1 VNRFS
6 VSKRLFARH
15 DSTHIGTELTSM
27 ICKASKHRSRVPLVC
42 LASVLLYSGATFA
55 DQHQQNLPHVIEAF
69 TSVKYL
75 FVDARGIGNDSHGL
89 DVTIY
94 EIDGIE
100 SIERDLSIDMP
111 ADPEK
116 SKRIALDRIQHMDDQ
131 SITKIRMA
139 ALGLAKAMQ
148 YGVDRY
154 PAIVFD
160 GQAVVYGVTD
170 VQSALTNY
178 RAWRRE
184 GKR

>member
-1 VNRFS
+1 MPIQSGRPQATALLIIAILYLDVGS
-6 VSKRLFARH
+6 ALAGE
-15 DSTHIGTELTSM
+15 DSM
-27 ICKASKHRSRVPLVC
+27 
-42 LASVLLYSGATFA
+42 
-55 DQHQQNLPHVIEAF
+55 IEAF
-69 TSVKYL
+69 TVS
-75 FVDARGIGNDSHGL
+75 GIPIAKAFEAGRDSRT
-89 DVTIY
+89 VYVY

-131 SITKIRMA
+131 SKATMRMVA
-139 ALGLAKAMQ
+139 QGLAKAMQ

-170 VQSALTNY
+170 VQTALAHY
-178 RAWRRE
+178 RVWRRE
-184 GKR
+184 DKR

>member
-1 VNRFS
+1 
-6 VSKRLFARH
+6 
-15 DSTHIGTELTSM
+15 M
-27 ICKASKHRSRVPLVC
+27 
-42 LASVLLYSGATFA
+42 A
-55 DQHQQNLPHVIEAF
+55 DQHQQNQPHVIEAF
-69 TSVKYL
+69 TSVKYP
-75 FVDARGIGNDSHGL
+75 FVDARGIGNKTHGP
-89 DVTIY
+89 DITVY

-116 SKRIALDRIQHMDDQ
+116 AKRIALYRIQHMDGQ
-131 SITKIRMA
+131 TRTKMQMTA
-139 ALGLAKAMQ
+139 QGLAKAMQ

-170 VQSALTNY
+170 VQTALAHY
-178 RAWRRE
+178 RTWRRE

>member
-1 VNRFS
+1 MNRFS

-15 DSTHIGTELTSM
+15 DSPHIDTELTTM
-27 ICKASKHRSRVPLVC
+27 IRKASKHRPRVPLVC
-42 LASVLLYSGATFA
+42 LVSVLLYSGVTLA
-55 DQHQQNLPHVIEAF
+55 DQHQQNQPHVIEAF
-69 TSVKYL
+69 TSVKYPI
-75 FVDARGIGNDSHGL
+75 VDARSIGNKSRGPDTT
-89 DVTIY
+89 VY

-116 SKRIALDRIQHMDDQ
+116 SKRIALRRIQHMDDQ
-131 SITKIRMA
+131 TKTKMQMA
-139 ALGLAKAMQ
+139 AQGLAKAMQ

-170 VQSALTNY
+170 VQTAIAHY
-178 RAWRRE
+178 RTWRRE

>member
-1 VNRFS
+1 
-6 VSKRLFARH
+6 
-15 DSTHIGTELTSM
+15 M
-27 ICKASKHRSRVPLVC
+27 IWKASKHRPRVPLVC
-42 LASVLLYSGATFA
+42 LASVLLYSGVTLA

-69 TSVKYL
+69 TSVKYP
-75 FVDARGIGNDSHGL
+75 FVGARGIGTESHGL
-89 DVTIY
+89 DVTFY

-100 SIERDLSIDMP
+100 SIERDLSIGIP

-116 SKRIALDRIQHMDDQ
+116 SKRIALDRIQNMDDQ
-131 SITKIRMA
+131 TKATMQMA

-170 VQSALTNY
+170 VQSALAYY

>member
-1 VNRFS
+1 
-6 VSKRLFARH
+6 
-15 DSTHIGTELTSM
+15 M
-27 ICKASKHRSRVPLVC
+27 IWKASKHRSRVPLLFLV
-42 LASVLLYSGATFA
+42 SVLLYSGSTLA
-55 DQHQQNLPHVIEAF
+55 DQHQQNQPHVIEAF
-69 TSVKYL
+69 TSVKYP

-116 SKRIALDRIQHMDDQ
+116 SKRIALHRIQNMDDQ
-131 SITKIRMA
+131 SKTKMQMA
-139 ALGLAKAMQ
+139 AQGLAKATQ

-170 VQSALTNY
+170 VQIALAHY
-178 RAWRRE
+178 RTWWRE

>member
-1 VNRFS
+1 
-6 VSKRLFARH
+6 
-15 DSTHIGTELTSM
+15 M
-27 ICKASKHRSRVPLVC
+27 
-42 LASVLLYSGATFA
+42 A
-55 DQHQQNLPHVIEAF
+55 DQHQQNQPHVIEAF
-69 TSVKYL
+69 TSVKYP
-75 FVDARGIGNDSHGL
+75 FIGATGIDNSLHGL

-100 SIERDLSIDMP
+100 SMEKDLSVGMP

-116 SKRIALDRIQHMDDQ
+116 SKRIALERIQHMDNQ
-131 SITKIRMA
+131 STTKMRMA
-139 ALGLAKAMQ
+139 ALGLAKATQ

-170 VQSALTNY
+170 VQSALAHY
-178 RAWRRE
+178 RVWRRE

>member
-1 VNRFS
+1 
-6 VSKRLFARH
+6 
-15 DSTHIGTELTSM
+15 M
-27 ICKASKHRSRVPLVC
+27 
-42 LASVLLYSGATFA
+42 A

-69 TSVKYL
+69 TSVKYP
-75 FVDARGIGNDSHGL
+75 FVSARGIGNSLHGL
-89 DVTIY
+89 GVTIY

-131 SITKIRMA
+131 TKATMQMTA
-139 ALGLAKAMQ
+139 QGLAKAMQ

-160 GQAVVYGVTD
+160 GQAVVYGVID
-170 VQSALTNY
+170 VQSALAYY